1 MNEYRSLMKQ
11 KKRRISAS
19 EIGQFHF
26 CPISWYL
33 QKQGFVPASSLLKR
47 GKKTHQYLGSILLK
61 TEKTKKRIILLRLLG
76 LVFLFIAIIILVLEV
91 FLG

>member
-1 MNEYRSLMKQ
+1 MKQ
-11 KKRRISAS
+11 KKQMISAS

-33 QKQGFVPASSLLKR
+33 QKQGFAPASSLLTK
-47 GKKTHQYLGSILLK
+47 GKKTHQYLGSILVK
-61 TEKTKKRIILLRLLG
+61 TEKTKKKIVILRLIGFVL
-76 LVFLFIAIIILVLEV
+76 LLIAIIFFVAGV

>member
-1 MNEYRSLMKQ
+1 MDKYQFSMKQ
-11 KKRRISAS
+11 KKQRISAS

-33 QKQGFVPASSLLKR
+33 QKQGFAPASSLLKR
-47 GKKTHQYLGSILLK
+47 GKKTHEHLGSILVK
-61 TEKTKKRIILLRLLG
+61 TEKTKKRIVLLRLLG
-76 LVFLFIAIIILVLEV
+76 LVFLFMAIVILVFEV